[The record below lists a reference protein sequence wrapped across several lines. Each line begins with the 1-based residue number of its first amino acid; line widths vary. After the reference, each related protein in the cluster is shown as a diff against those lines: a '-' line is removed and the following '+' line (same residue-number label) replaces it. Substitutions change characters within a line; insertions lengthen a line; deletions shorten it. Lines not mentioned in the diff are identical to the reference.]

1 MKQVVLVDLR
11 VEVGAHRSLDSDTIY
26 IRKLDEKADGGG
38 QITSEIVAVQVQR
51 PGRRTTTRRIMMQGM
66 TARTMHIVLWCLGG
80 VPYTSTV

>member
-1 MKQVVLVDLR
+1 MKQVVLVDL
-11 VEVGAHRSLDSDTIY
+11 EVGAHRSLDTDSDTIY
-26 IRKLDEKADGGG
+26 IRKLDEEADGGG

-66 TARTMHIVLWCLGG
+66 TTRTMHIVLWCLGG